1 MAAQAVIDARDLS
14 LTFKTAD
21 GPVYALRRHQ
31 PHGE

>member
-21 GPVYALRRHQ
+21 GPVYALEDQSHR
-31 PHGE
+31 E